1 MEEEKRWRRKE
12 MEDHI
17 LWQTQITTDQSPAIA
32 TTEDVIHKDQLSAR
46 WHQLEEQKC
55 TGQSVIQSMH
65 PSRSNDLS
73 ITGEENTLKILQIL
87 LTKKRVQID

>member
-1 MEEEKRWRRKE
+1 

-17 LWQTQITTDQSPAIA
+17 LWQTQITTDQSLALA

-55 TGQSVIQSMH
+55 TGQSVIQSRH

-73 ITGEENTLKILQIL
+73 FGDLSITGEEHTKNTANTADQKESAN
-87 LTKKRVQID
+87 